1 MGNIVGNAAILIG
14 IAIVF
19 GFMIIAYWASRYR
32 RCPSNRILVV
42 YGRVGTGKSAKV
54 IHGGGSFV
62 WPIIQHS
69 AYLNLVPLTIDIN
82 LKNALSKQNIRVDV
96 PSRFTVAIS
105 TDQQSMMNAAERLL
119 GLKKQEIED
128 LAKDIIFGQLRA
140 TIATMDIE
148 EINAD
153 RERFEKSVMDN
164 IETELRKVGLSVIN
178 VNISDISDDGG
189 YIEALGQK
197 ASAQAVNQAKVDAA
211 QAMQQ
216 GESGSALAL
225 QDQRIAVAEA
235 EAQAQLGENTSRAR
249 IADSEAQLKVAEAE
263 ARKIATVAERTRMAE
278 AQMEAYRAEQA
289 AELERAK
296 AEEAKLQAEKIVPA
310 EIARKQAILHAD
322 AAAETEKREG
332 IGEAERVKAILE
344 GQADGFAKIVTA
356 AGGDANAA
364 VQLLYVQQLPEL
376 MKIQTEALKQVHFG
390 DITLIGGGQEGGSSG
405 ISSLLKELSVG
416 MAGASA
422 IGQQLGV
429 PFLQGNGQTSDTQD
443 VSFNVPKVQKEL
455 SGEPQRANDRRE
467 LVDVGD

>member
-1 MGNIVGNAAILIG
+1 MENIIGNTAILLA

-42 YGRVGTGKSAKV
+42 YGRVGSGKSAKV

-69 AYLNLVPLTIDIN
+69 AYLNLIPMTIDIN

-119 GLKKQEIED
+119 GLQKQEIED

-148 EINAD
+148 EINSD

-211 QAMQQ
+211 QAMRQ

-235 EAQAQLGENTSRAR
+235 EAQAQLGENTSKSANRQFR
-249 IADSEAQLKVAEAE
+249 S
-263 ARKIATVAERTRMAE
+263 
-278 AQMEAYRAEQA
+278 
-289 AELERAK
+289 
-296 AEEAKLQAEKIVPA
+296 PA
-310 EIARKQAILHAD
+310 
-322 AAAETEKREG
+322 
-332 IGEAERVKAILE
+332 
-344 GQADGFAKIVTA
+344 
-356 AGGDANAA
+356 
-364 VQLLYVQQLPEL
+364 
-376 MKIQTEALKQVHFG
+376 
-390 DITLIGGGQEGGSSG
+390 
-405 ISSLLKELSVG
+405 
-416 MAGASA
+416 
-422 IGQQLGV
+422 
-429 PFLQGNGQTSDTQD
+429 
-443 VSFNVPKVQKEL
+443 
-455 SGEPQRANDRRE
+455 
-467 LVDVGD
+467 